1 MEKEVNNEILQTIE
15 EAMTEITTRKECIC
29 KTLESLKAIKAVAET
44 LYPVPGD
51 IISARY
57 HYGIYIGHGEVIH
70 LPVPTPEEPEP
81 VFTLDFMPYFMG
93 DKPIVVKRETKE
105 SINKPLLTEVI
116 IKRAKS
122 LLGKHLGDEINS
134 RKAFA
139 NWCRYG
145 ATIPDVQNVSFET
158 PEYLGKLFYLL
169 GRCWSAAND
178 RYVSSLGLSD
188 IDTKCILSEAQTRHN
203 QEVKATPK
211 KGGTPELILLRT
223 LFGSCEDHENI
234 DEVIGKTFLICL
246 RESNEDGSYTVSC
259 FLMRKEDCSFNRV
272 LMVWQTPIIREDLQK
287 AFGSRN
293 MCIIS

>member
-1 MEKEVNNEILQTIE
+1 M
-15 EAMTEITTRKECIC
+15 
-29 KTLESLKAIKAVAET
+29 AET
-44 LYPVPGD
+44 LFPVPGD

-70 LPVPTPEEPEP
+70 LPVPTPEAPEP
-81 VFTLDFMPYFMG
+81 VFTLDFMPNFKG
-93 DKPIVVKRETKE
+93 SKPIVVKREAE
-105 SINKPLLTEVI
+105 DSANKPLSADEI
-116 IKRAKS
+116 IARAKS
-122 LLGKHLGDEINS
+122 MLGKHLGDEINS
-134 RKAFA
+134 RKDFS

-145 ATIPDVQNVSFET
+145 ATTPDIQNASFET
-158 PEYLGKLFYLL
+158 PEYLGKLFYRL
-169 GRCWSAAND
+169 GKCWSVAID

-188 IDTKCILSEAQTRHN
+188 IDTKGILSEAQTRHN

-211 KGGTPELILLRT
+211 KGGSPELMLLRT

-246 RESNEDGSYTVSC
+246 REPNENGSYTVSC
-259 FLMRKEDCSFNRV
+259 FLMRKEDYSFNRV

-293 MCIIS
+293 ICILS